1 MVKDS
6 LKSLMDMFPYFF
18 DKSPSS
24 NFYKSQSVTNNQ
36 FKNLYQALFNVK
48 ESFHLEKRCLI
59 WKEQNVPYD
68 YVINFVANYPH
79 LKSVKCYKNDTLIY
93 MEEYSEQDNVSSFIY
108 SYDSTEETD
117 TLLADV
123 EENEEENEDTPL
135 VIPDDKFSIK
145 VETYDEY
152 IIMKGF
158 PENDEILGD
167 IYDHDESLDEI
178 GAFNNIPRKT
188 YIPTNDYANTE
199 PPYNDRLS
207 EDDYHYMNRILNY
220 NLRIHDTPLPV
231 LELWKLYGISSSL
244 INRENSLFKMWDETM
259 HEEGWIPKPWEH
271 KDKLC
276 NPQIDLGKFLFVSVN
291 TNIPFK
297 NQRVKFTF
305 KFLNSYAER
314 LSNPSYVDIYLN
326 DTLIEE
332 NYESDVYNIS
342 ATLLDED
349 NTNVFKFIANDG
361 ELPFGTEEIEINIA
375 GCNFANWYVS
385 ANGDDSNTGKSLEA
399 AFATIQ
405 KAVNSAEGEE
415 NFIVVSGS
423 NTISSPVK
431 VTKNCRILGCSD
443 AVIENTTSPKFF
455 EISQNKTLT
464 LQDITFVNDD
474 MSSTISNLEFNNAN
488 RSKESI
494 VVRIGKEWEDE
505 E

>member
-1 MVKDS
+1 M
-6 LKSLMDMFPYFF
+6 
-18 DKSPSS
+18 
-24 NFYKSQSVTNNQ
+24 
-36 FKNLYQALFNVK
+36 
-48 ESFHLEKRCLI
+48 
-59 WKEQNVPYD
+59 
-68 YVINFVANYPH
+68 
-79 LKSVKCYKNDTLIY
+79 
-93 MEEYSEQDNVSSFIY
+93 
-108 SYDSTEETD
+108 
-117 TLLADV
+117 
-123 EENEEENEDTPL
+123 
-135 VIPDDKFSIK
+135 
-145 VETYDEY
+145 
-152 IIMKGF
+152 
-158 PENDEILGD
+158 
-167 IYDHDESLDEI
+167 
-178 GAFNNIPRKT
+178 
-188 YIPTNDYANTE
+188 
-199 PPYNDRLS
+199 
-207 EDDYHYMNRILNY
+207 
-220 NLRIHDTPLPV
+220 
-231 LELWKLYGISSSL
+231 
-244 INRENSLFKMWDETM
+244 
-259 HEEGWIPKPWEH
+259 
-271 KDKLC
+271 
-276 NPQIDLGKFLFVSVN
+276 
-291 TNIPFK
+291 
-297 NQRVKFTF
+297 KFTF
-305 KFLNSYAER
+305 QFLNSYAER

-415 NFIVVSGS
+415 NLIVVSGS
-423 NTISSPVK
+423 NTISSAVK